1 MAAGSVA
8 VVLGVLEAAAVPSDV
23 EVLGVVTL
31 GSVAAS
37 VWLAGGAVEG
47 AVVGGVAVAVGAGP
61 DGTVDGVLVVVV
73 SPPAGDGVADDVGS
87 VAGAT
92 VGVAGDGSPLVGDVG
107 VDVAGAE
114 PREVGLDVVVSPV
127 PEGADVVP
135 AEDVEVEAV
144 PDPVPVTLPVDSVVG
159 GDEPPVD
166 PVVAEPVGPDVV
178 ELLLDP
184 VVDGSLPPALA
195 GAEGASPKLPVE
207 LSDVGAEAG
216 FAPADGTPLNG
227 DG

>member
-37 VWLAGGAVEG
+37 VWSAGGAVEG
-47 AVVGGVAVAVGAGP
+47 AVVGGVAVGAGP

-92 VGVAGDGSPLVGDVG
+92 VGVAGDGSPLAEDVG

-135 AEDVEVEAV
+135 AEDVEVEAA

-184 VVDGSLPPALA
+184 VVDGSLPSALA
-195 GAEGASPKLPVE
+195 GAEGASPKLPVA